1 MINRDYR
8 EKKIMGML
16 TISEGM
22 QMGMVPVT
30 VRMTSD
36 SKGQSLSLSA
46 YEEIMISIPLESVRD
61 IIQVTRRN
69 S

>member
-1 MINRDYR
+1 MNKRDYR

-16 TISEGM
+16 TIAEGM

-36 SKGQSLSLSA
+36 SKGQTLSLSA